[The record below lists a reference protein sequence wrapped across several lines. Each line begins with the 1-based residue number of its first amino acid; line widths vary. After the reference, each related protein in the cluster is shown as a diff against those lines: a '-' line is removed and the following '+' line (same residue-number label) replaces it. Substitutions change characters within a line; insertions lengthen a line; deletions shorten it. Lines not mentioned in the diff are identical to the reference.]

1 MLFEDDAPVASGATE
16 SALVQEDDLA
26 VADGDLS
33 DGIDEA
39 GDPPT
44 DEASGTVAA
53 LVTTGAD
60 EPATF
65 TLAADTSGLPSL
77 TSKGEA
83 VSYGVLGDTL
93 TATAGGRTVSTLTL
107 ATNGD
112 YTFNLQDQLDHA
124 DGGGDL
130 AILLIDLSSV
140 IVATDFDG
148 DSVTPPANDLRDQR
162 RERCAG
168 GFVATSWR
176 RCRRTTPRSPD
187 GDLSDGI
194 DEAGDPPT
202 DEASRTGGGAGD
214 GGRR

>member
-1 MLFEDDAPVASGATE
+1 MLIENPTGATNNFDIGGFE
-16 SALVQEDDLA
+16 PAPDRPGNRRRRLEGALRRRRAGGVGRDRVGDWCRRTTCA

-53 LVTTGAD
+53 LVTAGAD

-93 TATAGGRTVSTLTL
+93 TATAGGRTVFTLTL
-107 ATNGD
+107 AANGD
-112 YTFNLQDQLDHA
+112 YTFNLQR
-124 DGGGDL
+124 
-130 AILLIDLSSV
+130 
-140 IVATDFDG
+140 
-148 DSVTPPANDLRDQR
+148 PARP
-162 RERCAG
+162 
-168 GFVATSWR
+168 
-176 RCRRTTPRSPD
+176 CRRQR
-187 GDLSDGI
+187 
-194 DEAGDPPT
+194 
-202 DEASRTGGGAGD
+202 
-214 GGRR
+214 

>member
-1 MLFEDDAPVASGATE
+1 MLIENPTGATNNFDIGGFSLPQTAQETEDVGLRVLFEDDAPVASGATV

-39 GDPPT
+39 GGDPPT

-53 LVTTGAD
+53 LVTAGAD

-93 TATAGGRTVSTLTL
+93 TATAGGRTVFTLTL

-124 DGGGDL
+124 DGGDL
-130 AILLIDLSSV
+130 VILPIDLSSV
-140 IVATDFDG
+140 IVATDFEG
-148 DSVTPPANDLRDQR
+148 RSGELLGRPATP
-162 RERCAG
+162 
-168 GFVATSWR
+168 
-176 RCRRTTPRSPD
+176 
-187 GDLSDGI
+187 
-194 DEAGDPPT
+194 
-202 DEASRTGGGAGD
+202 
-214 GGRR
+214 